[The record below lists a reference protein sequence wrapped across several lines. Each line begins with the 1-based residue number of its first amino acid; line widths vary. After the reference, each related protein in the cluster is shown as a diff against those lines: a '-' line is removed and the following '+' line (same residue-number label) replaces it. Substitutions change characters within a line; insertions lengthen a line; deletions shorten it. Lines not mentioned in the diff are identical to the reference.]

1 MGALFEPL
9 HPHYR
14 LNCREKIGDEL
25 LKEEKQEMPEEN
37 EQIDETDDPSLEEG
51 LTESEQAELIVED
64 EEEEVEE
71 DVEAEDDPVEEV
83 AEEVPD
89 EEPPQ
94 RRGCLWGCLIP
105 VATILVVCIAVIS
118 IVYVQWGAAINKS
131 IRHKII
137 ANTQTNALGNL
148 PDGMADGEIEELK
161 TVFEKVKT
169 ALDEGMIHLDILDEV
184 IREYQDAARE
194 DTSQKR
200 QAINN
205 LKAGLNRAISAD
217 DD

>member
-1 MGALFEPL
+1 
-9 HPHYR
+9 
-14 LNCREKIGDEL
+14 

-37 EQIDETDDPSLEEG
+37 EQMDGINDPSLEEE
-51 LTESEQAELIVED
+51 LPESEQAEQIVED

-83 AEEVPD
+83 AEEVLE

-118 IVYVQWGAAINKS
+118 IVHVRWGDAINKS
-131 IRHKII
+131 IRHKIV

-169 ALDEGMIHLDILDEV
+169 ALDKGMIHVEILDDV

-194 DTSQKR
+194 DISQKR

-205 LKAGLNRAISAD
+205 LKAGLNRAISEND
-217 DD
+217 D

>member
-1 MGALFEPL
+1 MK
-9 HPHYR
+9 
-14 LNCREKIGDEL
+14 EKE
-25 LKEEKQEMPEEN
+25 QEMPEED
-37 EQIDETDDPSLEEG
+37 EQMDGIDDPALEEE
-51 LTESEQAELIVED
+51 LPESEQAEQIVED

-71 DVEAEDDPVEEV
+71 DVEAEDDPVEEA
-83 AEEVPD
+83 AEEVLE

-105 VATILVVCIAVIS
+105 IATILVVCIAVIS
-118 IVYVQWGAAINKS
+118 IVHVRWGNAINKS

-148 PDGMADGEIEELK
+148 PNGMEDEEIAELK
-161 TVFEKVKT
+161 TAFEKVKT
-169 ALDEGMIHLDILDEV
+169 ALDEDMIHVEILDEA

-194 DTSQKR
+194 DASQKR

-205 LKAGLNRAISAD
+205 LKAGLDRAISED
-217 DD
+217 GE